1 MALEI
6 RKPSAY
12 IALRPNV
19 PLMSLAQ
26 VVPLTTAS
34 PAAAPAAA
42 PTENFIIGD
51 LQKVVAKAPE
61 DWGNIIIHAVGFIA
75 VAYLVGWLANKLMRW
90 VSTKF
95 GASPIAEATVAAI
108 GKSLPFILPAYTLL
122 FLIKDTKPYLAH
134 IGWLGFAATG
144 GAFLCSLAHTA
155 AVFFLVAI
163 PIAWAQKIA
172 DQSDNKLDDILVPM
186 FSTVIRITVILV
198 GAFKA
203 ISIVDPKSSDAI
215 LGLLA
220 GAVVG
225 LAFASQ
231 DTIKNVFGAVMLIV
245 DQPFTLGDLVN
256 IGSHEGKVESLG
268 LRSTTIVMLDGQKL
282 AIPNGD
288 LATRA
293 IVNITRRDFI
303 RSQDLVHLEANTPAE
318 KVREAV
324 AIVRELLANHEG
336 AQPSHPPLVHVTEFA
351 DWAVNIR
358 FMYWYHPA
366 AAVKQLEFNQ
376 QLILRISERLQQ
388 ADIRLAVM
396 GTPQT
401 R

>member
-1 MALEI
+1 ML
-6 RKPSAY
+6 
-12 IALRPNV
+12 
-19 PLMSLAQ
+19 LAQ
-26 VVPLTTAS
+26 TAPLTAS
-34 PAAAPAAA
+34 APAAPAAA
-42 PTENFIIGD
+42 APVEHFILGD
-51 LQKVVAKAPE
+51 LGKVVAKAPE
-61 DWGNIIIHAVGFIA
+61 DWGKIVIHAIGFIA
-75 VAYLVGWLANKLMRW
+75 VAYLVGWVAGKLMRW
-90 VSTKF
+90 ISTKF
-95 GASPIAEATVAAI
+95 GGSPIAEAAVAAL
-108 GKSLPFILPAYTLL
+108 GKALPYVLPAYTLL
-122 FLIKDTKPYLAH
+122 FLIKDFREALAYS
-134 IGWLGFAATG
+134 GWLGFAVTTG
-144 GAFLCSLAHTA
+144 VFLCSLAHTA
-155 AVFFLVAI
+155 AVFYLVAI
-163 PIAWAQKIA
+163 PIAWAQKVA
-172 DQSDNKLDDILVPM
+172 DQSENKLDDILVPM
-186 FSTVIRITVILV
+186 FATVIRIAVILV

-220 GAVVG
+220 GGVLG

-231 DTIKNVFGAVMLIV
+231 DTVKNVFGAVMLIV
-245 DQPFTLGDLVN
+245 DQPFTLGDVIN

-268 LRSTTIVMLDGQKL
+268 LRSTTIVMLDGQRL

-303 RSQDLVHLEANTPAE
+303 RAQDLVHLEANTPAE

-324 AIVRELLANHEG
+324 AIVRDLLSNHEG
-336 AQPSHPPLVHVTEFA
+336 YQPSHPPLVHVTELA

-376 QLILRISERLQQ
+376 QLIVRIAERLQQ

-396 GTPQT
+396 GTPQN

>member
-1 MALEI
+1 ML
-6 RKPSAY
+6 
-12 IALRPNV
+12 
-19 PLMSLAQ
+19 LAQ
-26 VVPLTTAS
+26 STPVTPPV
-34 PAAAPAAA
+34 PAALPVDH
-42 PTENFIIGD
+42 FIIGD
-51 LQKVVAKAPE
+51 LSKVIAKAPD
-61 DWGNIIIHAVGFIA
+61 DWSKIIIHAIGFIA
-75 VAYLVGWLANKLMRW
+75 VAYLIGWVADKLMRW

-95 GASPIAEATVAAI
+95 GSSPIAEATVAAL
-108 GKSLPFILPAYTLL
+108 GKSLPYILPAYTLL
-122 FLIKDTKPYLAH
+122 FLIKDLKDALAY
-134 IGWLGFAATG
+134 IGWLNFAVTSG
-144 GAFLCSLAHTA
+144 TFLCSLAHTA
-155 AVFFLVAI
+155 SIFYLVAI

-186 FSTVIRITVILV
+186 FSTVVLITVILV
-198 GAFKA
+198 GTFKA
-203 ISIVDPKSSDAI
+203 ISIIDPKSSDAI

-245 DQPFTLGDLVN
+245 DQPFSLGDTIN

-268 LRSTTIVMLDGQKL
+268 LRSTTIIMLDGQRL

-303 RSQDLVHLEANTPAE
+303 RAQDLVHLEANTPAA

-324 AIVRELLANHEG
+324 AIVQELLVNHEG
-336 AQPSHPPLVHVTEFA
+336 FQPSHPPLVHVTEFA
-351 DWAVNIR
+351 DWAINIR
-358 FMYWYHPA
+358 LMYWYHPA
-366 AAVKQLEFNQ
+366 APVKQLEFNQ
-376 QLILRISERLQQ
+376 LLIIRIAERLQQ

-396 GTPQT
+396 GSPQS

>member
-1 MALEI
+1 ML
-6 RKPSAY
+6 
-12 IALRPNV
+12 
-19 PLMSLAQ
+19 LAQ
-26 VVPLTTAS
+26 STPLAT
-34 PAAAPAAA
+34 PAPVAIPVDH
-42 PTENFIIGD
+42 FIIGD
-51 LQKVVAKAPE
+51 LSKVIAKAPD
-61 DWGNIIIHAVGFIA
+61 DWSKIIIHAIGFIA
-75 VAYLVGWLANKLMRW
+75 VAYLIGWVADKLMRW

-95 GASPIAEATVAAI
+95 GSSPIAEATVAAL
-108 GKSLPFILPAYTLL
+108 GKSLPYILPAYTLL
-122 FLIKDTKPYLAH
+122 FLIKDFNENLAY
-134 IGWLGFAATG
+134 IGWLNFAVTSG
-144 GAFLCSLAHTA
+144 TFLCSLAHTA
-155 AVFFLVAI
+155 SIFYLVAI

-198 GAFKA
+198 GTFKA
-203 ISIVDPKSSDAI
+203 ISIIDPKSSDAI

-231 DTIKNVFGAVMLIV
+231 DTIKNVFGAVMLII
-245 DQPFTLGDLVN
+245 DQPFTLGDTVN

-268 LRSTTIVMLDGQKL
+268 LRSTTIIMLDGQRL

-303 RSQDLVHLEANTPAE
+303 RAQDLVHLEANTPAE

-324 AIVRELLANHEG
+324 AIVHELLVNHEG
-336 AQPSHPPLVHVTEFA
+336 FQPSHPPLVHVTEFS
-351 DWAVNIR
+351 DWAINIR
-358 FMYWYHPA
+358 LMYWYHPSA
-366 AAVKQLEFNQ
+366 PVKQLEFNQ
-376 QLILRISERLQQ
+376 QLIIRIAERLQQ

-396 GTPQT
+396 GTPQS

>member
-1 MALEI
+1 ML
-6 RKPSAY
+6 
-12 IALRPNV
+12 
-19 PLMSLAQ
+19 LAQ
-26 VVPLTTAS
+26 STPLATPAPVAVPVDH
-34 PAAAPAAA
+34 
-42 PTENFIIGD
+42 FIIGD
-51 LQKVVAKAPE
+51 LSKVIAKAPD
-61 DWGNIIIHAVGFIA
+61 DWSKIIIHAIGFIA
-75 VAYLVGWLANKLMRW
+75 VAYVIGWVADKLMRW

-95 GASPIAEATVAAI
+95 GSSPIAEATVAAL
-108 GKSLPFILPAYTLL
+108 GKSLPYILPAYTLL
-122 FLIKDTKPYLAH
+122 FLIKDFQEALAY
-134 IGWLGFAATG
+134 IGWLNFAVTSG
-144 GAFLCSLAHTA
+144 TFLCSLAHTA
-155 AVFFLVAI
+155 SIFYLVAI

-186 FSTVIRITVILV
+186 FSTVIRIAVLLV
-198 GAFKA
+198 GTFKA
-203 ISIVDPKSSDAI
+203 ISIIDPKSSDAI

-245 DQPFTLGDLVN
+245 DQPFTLGDTIN

-268 LRSTTIVMLDGQKL
+268 LRSTTIIMLDGQRL

-303 RSQDLVHLEANTPAE
+303 RAQDLVHLEANTPAE

-324 AIVRELLANHEG
+324 AIVHELLVNHEG
-336 AQPSHPPLVHVTEFA
+336 FEPSHPPLVHVTEFS

-358 FMYWYHPA
+358 LMYWYHPA
-366 AAVKQLEFNQ
+366 APVKQLEFNQ
-376 QLILRISERLQQ
+376 QLIIRIAERLQQ
-388 ADIRLAVM
+388 AGIRLAVM
-396 GTPQT
+396 GTPQS

>member
-1 MALEI
+1 ML
-6 RKPSAY
+6 
-12 IALRPNV
+12 
-19 PLMSLAQ
+19 LAQ
-26 VVPLTTAS
+26 STPVTP
-34 PAAAPAAA
+34 PAPAAL
-42 PTENFIIGD
+42 PVDHFIIGD
-51 LQKVVAKAPE
+51 LSKVIAKAPD
-61 DWGNIIIHAVGFIA
+61 DWSKIIIHAIGFIA
-75 VAYLVGWLANKLMRW
+75 VAYLIGWVADKLMRW

-95 GASPIAEATVAAI
+95 GSSPIAEATVAAL
-108 GKSLPFILPAYTLL
+108 GKSLPYILPAYTLL
-122 FLIKDTKPYLAH
+122 FLIKDLKDALAY
-134 IGWLGFAATG
+134 IGWLNFAVTSG
-144 GAFLCSLAHTA
+144 TFLCSLAHTA
-155 AVFFLVAI
+155 SIFYLVAI

-186 FSTVIRITVILV
+186 FSTVVRITVILV
-198 GAFKA
+198 GTFKA
-203 ISIVDPKSSDAI
+203 ISIIDPKSSDAI

-245 DQPFTLGDLVN
+245 DQPFSLGDTIN

-268 LRSTTIVMLDGQKL
+268 LRSTTIIMLDGQRL

-303 RSQDLVHLEANTPAE
+303 RAQNLVHLEANTPAA

-324 AIVRELLANHEG
+324 AIVQELLVNHEG
-336 AQPSHPPLVHVTEFA
+336 FQPSHPPLVHVTEFA
-351 DWAVNIR
+351 DWAINIR
-358 FMYWYHPA
+358 LMYWYHPA
-366 AAVKQLEFNQ
+366 APVKQLEFNQ
-376 QLILRISERLQQ
+376 LLIIRIAERLQQ

-396 GTPQT
+396 GSPQS

>member
-1 MALEI
+1 
-6 RKPSAY
+6 
-12 IALRPNV
+12 
-19 PLMSLAQ
+19 MSLAQ
-26 VVPLTTAS
+26 TVPVATPATAAT
-34 PAAAPAAA
+34 PAAIQADH
-42 PTENFIIGD
+42 FIIGD
-51 LQKVVAKAPE
+51 IHKVVAKAPE
-61 DWGNIIIHAVGFIA
+61 DWSNIIIHAIGFVA
-75 VAYLVGWLANKLMRW
+75 VAYLVGWIASKLMRW

-95 GASPIAEATVAAI
+95 GASPIAEAAVAAL
-108 GKSLPFILPAYTLL
+108 GKSLPYILPAYTLL

-134 IGWLGFAATG
+134 IGWLSFAVTSG
-144 GAFLCSLAHTA
+144 TFLCSLAHTA
-155 AVFFLVAI
+155 SVFYLVAI
-163 PIAWAQKIA
+163 PIAWAQKVA
-172 DQSDNKLDDILVPM
+172 DQTENKLDDILVPM
-186 FSTVIRITVILV
+186 FSTVTRIAVVLV

-203 ISIVDPKSSDAI
+203 ISIIDPKSSDAI

-245 DQPFTLGDLVN
+245 DQPFTLGDIIN
-256 IGSHEGKVESLG
+256 IGTHEGKVESLG

-288 LATRA
+288 LATRS

-303 RSQDLVHLEANTPAE
+303 RAQDLVHLEANTPAE

-324 AIVRELLANHEG
+324 AIIRELLVNHEG
-336 AQPSHPPLVHVTEFA
+336 SQPSHPPLVHVTEFA

-358 FMYWYHPA
+358 LMYWYHPA
-366 AAVKQLEFNQ
+366 AAAKQLEFNQ
-376 QLILRISERLQQ
+376 QLILRISERLQK

-396 GTPQT
+396 GTPQN

>member
-1 MALEI
+1 ML
-6 RKPSAY
+6 
-12 IALRPNV
+12 
-19 PLMSLAQ
+19 LAQ
-26 VVPLTTAS
+26 STPLAT
-34 PAAAPAAA
+34 PAPVAIPVAH
-42 PTENFIIGD
+42 FIIGD
-51 LQKVVAKAPE
+51 LSKVIAKAPD
-61 DWGNIIIHAVGFIA
+61 DWSKIIIHAIGFIA
-75 VAYLVGWLANKLMRW
+75 VAYLIGWVADKLMRW

-95 GASPIAEATVAAI
+95 GSSPIAEATVAALR
-108 GKSLPFILPAYTLL
+108 KSLPYILPAYTLL
-122 FLIKDTKPYLAH
+122 FLIKDFNENLAY
-134 IGWLGFAATG
+134 IGWLNFAVTSG
-144 GAFLCSLAHTA
+144 TFLCSLAHTA
-155 AVFFLVAI
+155 SIFYLVAI

-198 GAFKA
+198 GTFKA
-203 ISIVDPKSSDAI
+203 ISIIDPKSSDAI

-231 DTIKNVFGAVMLIV
+231 DTIKNVFGAVMLII
-245 DQPFTLGDLVN
+245 DQPFTLGDTIN

-268 LRSTTIVMLDGQKL
+268 LRSTTIIMLDGQRL

-293 IVNITRRDFI
+293 IVNVTRRDFI
-303 RSQDLVHLEANTPAE
+303 RAQDLVHLEANTPAE

-324 AIVRELLANHEG
+324 AIVQELLVNHEG
-336 AQPSHPPLVHVTEFA
+336 FQPSHPPLVHVTEFA
-351 DWAVNIR
+351 DWAINIR
-358 FMYWYHPA
+358 LMYWYHPSA
-366 AAVKQLEFNQ
+366 PVKQLEFNQ
-376 QLILRISERLQQ
+376 QLIIRIAERLQQ

-396 GTPQT
+396 GSPQS